1 MSAGN
6 KKTKP
11 KPKKESG
18 KFRRIFKKVLLI
30 IFVAQLLYIILL
42 KWVFPPVTITQ
53 LGALFSGEG
62 LSRDYVRM
70 KKIDKDMRLAVIA
83 SEDQLFPD
91 HNGFDWKSI
100 TKAIEYNKRKPGR
113 VRGASTLSQQTAKNV
128 FLWQGRSWIRK
139 GLEVYFTAMIELVWG
154 KQRILE
160 VYLNIAEM
168 GEGIYGVE
176 AAAQA
181 YYGKSATNL
190 SRKEAAQ
197 IAACL
202 PNPVKYK
209 VKPVSKYV
217 AARSRWVV
225 RQMNNLESDPDVQRV
240 IR

>member
-1 MSAGN
+1 MAAN
-6 KKTKP
+6 KKKP
-11 KPKKESG
+11 KPKENKKSS
-18 KFRRIFKKVLLI
+18 RWLHVLKKVLLI
-30 IFVAQLLYIILL
+30 LFITHLVYIILL
-42 KWVFPPVTITQ
+42 KWVFPPITVTQ
-53 LGALFSGEG
+53 LNSFLTGDG
-62 LSRDYVRM
+62 LSRDYIRI
-70 KKIDKDMRLAVIA
+70 KKIDPDMQLAVIA
-83 SEDQLFPD
+83 AEDQLFAD

-100 TKAIEYNKRKPGR
+100 TKAIEYNQRKPGR

-139 GLEVYFTAMIELVWG
+139 GLEVYFTAMIELIWG
-154 KQRILE
+154 KKRILE

-181 YYGKSATNL
+181 YYGKKASSL

-202 PNPVKYK
+202 PNPKKYK

-217 AARSRWVV
+217 ASRSRWIV
-225 RQMNNLESDPDVQRV
+225 RQMNNLESDSDVQQL